1 MQRGGKGQ
9 PLPGKPSFVDIEG
22 DVAVAYRY
30 HTSGYAVGVGLVVH
44 GRGRFAAGG
53 GAEVGVNDASGLGAW
68 QQGVVDSIH
77 HVGDRLVAGKD
88 QFVEHFA
95 RTAALG
101 DLQLDPGLFLELCE
115 CFLGQTEGIMRHDTQ
130 RYLLLG

>member
-1 MQRGGKGQ
+1 MMTGLAGAGFAA
-9 PLPGKPSFVDIEG
+9 G
-22 DVAVAYRY
+22 VA
-30 HTSGYAVGVGLVVH
+30 GVTGLVSATLTAA
-44 GRGRFAAGG
+44 GFAAGG
-53 GAEVGVNDASGLGAW
+53 GAEVGVNDASGLGAR
-68 QQGVVDSIH
+68 QQGVVDPIR

-95 RTAALG
+95 RTAALD
-101 DLQLDPGLFLELCE
+101 DLQFDPGLFLELRE

>member
-1 MQRGGKGQ
+1 M
-9 PLPGKPSFVDIEG
+9 LPGKPGFVDIEG
-22 DVAVAYRY
+22 DISVVHGNYAGG
-30 HTSGYAVGVGLVVH
+30 HTVGVCLVVH

-68 QQGVVDSIH
+68 QQGVVDPIR

-95 RTAALG
+95 RTAALD
-101 DLQLDPGLFLELCE
+101 DLQFDPGLFLELRE